1 MFDLGVVLV
10 AQALPLPRLLV
21 GRGDLLDVLL
31 LANRLGTLVGTRT
44 AYERADGA
52 YWLSPLA
59 DLGSVVAITR
69 GITRRGRQT
78 WRGRT
83 YS

>member
-1 MFDLGVVLV
+1 
-10 AQALPLPRLLV
+10 
-21 GRGDLLDVLL
+21 GDLLDVVL
-31 LANRLGTLVGTRT
+31 LATRLGTLVGTRT
-44 AYERADGA
+44 AYDRADAA

-59 DLGSVVAITR
+59 DLGSVSAIAR

-83 YS
+83 YG